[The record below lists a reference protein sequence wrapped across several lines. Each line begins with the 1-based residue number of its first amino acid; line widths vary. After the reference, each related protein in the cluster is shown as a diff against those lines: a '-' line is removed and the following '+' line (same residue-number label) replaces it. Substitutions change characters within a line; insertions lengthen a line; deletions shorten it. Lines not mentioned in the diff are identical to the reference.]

1 MATTAE
7 LFTILVTACAF
18 AGDKPVLYYLCERGE
33 PDDVDLVEL
42 ILRNFTRPD
51 SHIYE
56 GKTPLYAASSG
67 GHVGIVKLLLKKG
80 SEPNKKTTD
89 FGDTPLV
96 IAIKKYHT
104 GVVKLLLENGAD
116 ANQKPL
122 DGDAP
127 LTTAAI
133 QNGNIDVMK
142 LLLEH
147 SADPNKATIDGTTG
161 YTPLIMAVSRGR
173 TEVVKLLIKHGVDVD
188 KGTIHRGITPLIMA
202 SSWGRVDVVKLLLQH
217 RAKVDKATTDHGTT
231 PLYAASNCRNINVAK
246 LLLENGADPNRGDDE
261 GETPLFSAC
270 QKGYID
276 VMQFLLENGADPN
289 KQDEEGTTPLMIAIE
304 SHNDKIALELGKLLT
319 SFGADI
325 HYVSEDR
332 EDVFDIAQRDDKTE
346 TRAWLESVSDFTPI
360 QICAASGCPA
370 GLRVL
375 VHQRE
380 LDPFAQGPDTP
391 SLIELVGGKSA
402 ALLRLCREV
411 QMKWAPRR
419 HHLFH
424 PAFRSTVKLLFLIRS
439 CAPNRGLAGLWI
451 KEIPTEIWIAI
462 ASQMKRVSWPK
473 LGREALSF

>member
-80 SEPNKKTTD
+80 SYPNKKTTD
-89 FGDTPLV
+89 FVDTPLV

-127 LTTAAI
+127 LTTAAS

-147 SADPNKATIDGTTG
+147 GADPNKATIDDGT
-161 YTPLIMAVSRGR
+161 
-173 TEVVKLLIKHGVDVD
+173 
-188 KGTIHRGITPLIMA
+188 TPLIMA
-202 SSWGRVDVVKLLLQH
+202 SSRGRTDVMKLLLKHGADVDKGSTRRGITPLVMASSWGRADVVKLLLQH

-231 PLYAASNCRNINVAK
+231 PLYAASNCRNINVVK
-246 LLLENGADPNRGDDE
+246 LLLQNGADVNRGDDE

-276 VMQFLLENGADPN
+276 VMQLLLENGADPN

-325 HYVSEDR
+325 HYVDEDR
-332 EDVFDIAQRDDKTE
+332 EDVFDIARRDDKTE
-346 TRAWLESVSDFTPI
+346 TREWLESVSDFTPI

-391 SLIELVGGKSA
+391 SLTELAGGKSA

-411 QMKWAPRR
+411 RMKWAPCR

-424 PAFRSTVKLLFLIRS
+424 PAFRSKVELLFLIRS
-439 CAPNRGLAGLWI
+439 CAPNRGFAVLWI
-451 KEIPTEIWIAI
+451 QKIPEEIWIAI
-462 ASQMKRVSWPK
+462 ASQMSRVGWPR
-473 LGREALSF
+473 LGKNALTY